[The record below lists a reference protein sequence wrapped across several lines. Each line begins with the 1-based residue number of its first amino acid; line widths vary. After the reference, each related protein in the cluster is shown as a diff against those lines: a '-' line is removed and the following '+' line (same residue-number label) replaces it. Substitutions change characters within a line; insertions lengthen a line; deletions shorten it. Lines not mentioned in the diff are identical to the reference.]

1 MNIKE
6 ILSELRKES
15 YESIVLSEPEILRD
29 AKKIALAKIDCLMAD
44 FKENSKRF
52 MIYNKII
59 KKIGV

>member
-6 ILSELRKES
+6 ILQELRKES

-29 AKKIALAKIDCLMAD
+29 AKQIALAKIDYLMAD